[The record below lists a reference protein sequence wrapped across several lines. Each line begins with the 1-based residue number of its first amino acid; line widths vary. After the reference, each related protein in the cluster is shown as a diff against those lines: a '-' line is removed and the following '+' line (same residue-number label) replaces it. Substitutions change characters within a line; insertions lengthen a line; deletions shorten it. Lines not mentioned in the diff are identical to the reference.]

1 MVYSPASDCAAPP
14 FAQLSHSVALTIWRL
29 KDPSG
34 VETHCVLENAGTDS
48 CELRVEQ
55 EGRVIY
61 SEEHPSVEAAFLR
74 TSAMWIEC
82 QRDGWTEF
90 QVRAKD
96 QHEP

>member
-1 MVYSPASDCAAPP
+1 M
-14 FAQLSHSVALTIWRL
+14 
-29 KDPSG
+29 
-34 VETHCVLENAGTDS
+34 LENAGIDS

-74 TSAMWIEC
+74 TNAMWIEC

-90 QVRAKD
+90 
-96 QHEP
+96 